1 MTDPVIFP
9 RNVGNAEPDRHGVY
23 DDFVVSQ
30 SRPADFT
37 PGLVSLGFIKD
48 AVWRSTRFLIVVAVI
63 GLLAGLGLYVKS
75 PHSYQASASVLITL
89 SPLEDSLTEPTNN
102 QALAETVTV
111 AGRAL
116 HQLGL
121 QQSASDFLATYSVES
136 VTPRVLTVTASA
148 SSANQ
153 AVRQARAVANAFLAF
168 RADELHSQ
176 QNLVAQSLNQQLSQ
190 AKQRISSLDGRI
202 AQLSGQPASAALR
215 RLQTEHASAENTLST
230 VEQAVAS
237 NQSST
242 LPALTG
248 ALKNSQ
254 LLSVTPIPLGK
265 KKILLTYAA
274 IGLIGGLVVGLSIVI
289 VRALVSDR
297 LRRRDDIAY
306 TLDAPVKLSVAA
318 LGARHWQTFWPGRA
332 AQRDRALRRVTTHLQ
347 GFVPRSAQRP
357 AGLAIVAVDNAPV
370 VARAVAALATSYA
383 SHGNQ
388 VIAADLSSGAH
399 LAHLLGVKGPG
410 AHPVSHNGVNF
421 MLAVPEHDDLAPVGP
436 RPLAMSQAGSVQVE
450 DALIASS
457 VSADLL
463 LTLVTLDPAFD
474 GDYLA
479 TWATSAVVVV
489 SAGQSSAVKIHSV
502 GEMIRLAG
510 LRLDSVVL
518 IGADKSDESLGL
530 TPRPDEQV
538 DVGVLGR

>member
-1 MTDPVIFP
+1 M
-9 RNVGNAEPDRHGVY
+9 
-23 DDFVVSQ
+23 
-30 SRPADFT
+30 
-37 PGLVSLGFIKD
+37 SLGFIKD
-48 AVWRSTRFLIVVAVI
+48 AVWRSARFLIVVAVI

-190 AKQRISSLDGRI
+190 AKQRVSSLDGQI

-463 LTLVTLDPAFD
+463 LTLVTLDPASRRGLP
-474 GDYLA
+474 GDLGHQCGRRGECR
-479 TWATSAVVVV
+479 SVV
-489 SAGQSSAVKIHSV
+489 S
-502 GEMIRLAG
+502 GEDPQR
-510 LRLDSVVL
+510 
-518 IGADKSDESLGL
+518 
-530 TPRPDEQV
+530 
-538 DVGVLGR
+538 GRDDTTCRRFGWTLSC